1 MRRKFL
7 SIGFLLAGISTAA
20 CAQTIFPNSKND
32 VLKTNMVIR
41 TLNNE
46 KSPTSQLSVRVGFHN
61 YDDDKD
67 YVTAKND
74 TMTNWSIGWQH
85 NAQLQPSDQKYKL
98 EDIQDTFIR
107 LYMNPPSN
115 EPCEL
120 ECTLSITFTDGDK
133 VKTFKKT
140 FEPIVLNRDTAI
152 RYVEVVDKSKKK
164 K

>member
-7 SIGFLLAGISTAA
+7 SIGFFLAGITSVA

-41 TLNNE
+41 TLNNQ
-46 KSPTSQLSVRVGFHN
+46 KSPDGQLSVRVGFHN

-74 TMTNWSIGWQH
+74 TMTNWSKGWQRD
-85 NAQLQPSDQKYKL
+85 AKLTQSDQKYKL

-107 LYMNPPSN
+107 LYMNPPTS
-115 EPCEL
+115 EPCEV

-133 VKTFKKT
+133 VKTFKKI
-140 FEPIVLNRDTAI
+140 FSPITITADTAI
-152 RYVEVVDKSKKK
+152 RYVEVVDKSKVKK
-164 K
+164 